1 MRKTNGLIIRISKR
15 TFKHMKIIYKIIISI
30 SIFFGL
36 LLFNSGNVNADDT
49 ITYSN
54 SSILNIDNKH
64 NSISVESPDSGTET
78 IHNVPIKIRSDL
90 QKTINNNKKDI
101 ILKFLIQTI
110 L

>member
-1 MRKTNGLIIRISKR
+1 M
-15 TFKHMKIIYKIIISI
+15 
-30 SIFFGL
+30 

-54 SSILNIDNKH
+54 SSILNIDNEH

-90 QKTINNNKKDI
+90 QKKQLIIIKKDI